1 MLESQIKR
9 KGTKMLESWGWIVLH
24 IIQSNLNGIQ
34 DSIIFRA
41 GKTWFIEWKQPGHNP
56 RPLQSYRIE
65 KLREQGFQTL
75 IITDVKQLE
84 FLR

>member
-1 MLESQIKR
+1 MHESQIKR
-9 KGTKMLESWGWIVLH
+9 KGTKQLQDWGWIVLH

-41 GKTWFIEWKQPGHNP
+41 GVVWFIEWKVPGSRP

-65 KLREQGFQTL
+65 KLRQQGFQTL
-75 IITDVKQLE
+75 VITDVKQLE

>member
-41 GKTWFIEWKQPGHNP
+41 GVIWFIEWKQPGNNP

>member
-9 KGTKMLESWGWIVLH
+9 EGTKRLQSWGWIVLH
-24 IIQSNLNGIQ
+24 LIQTNLNGIQ

-41 GKTWFIEWKQPGHNP
+41 GVIWFIEWKVPGARP

-65 KLREQGFQTL
+65 KLRQQGFQTL
-75 IITDVKQLE
+75 VITDVKQLE